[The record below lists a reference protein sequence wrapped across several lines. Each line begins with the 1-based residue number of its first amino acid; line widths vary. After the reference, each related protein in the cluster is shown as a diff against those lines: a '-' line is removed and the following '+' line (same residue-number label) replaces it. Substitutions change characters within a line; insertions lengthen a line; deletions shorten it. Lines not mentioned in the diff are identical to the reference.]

1 MTSGRAVFFDA
12 TFFAAKKLLRPLNRM
27 EWEGRER
34 ARPVCVGVTEDTTP
48 DAHAAEVAASRYR
61 GEVCCGVSEKF
72 RAGRVSAASD
82 EAA

>member
-1 MTSGRAVFFDA
+1 MGRA
-12 TFFAAKKLLRPLNRM
+12 
-27 EWEGRER
+27 RER
-34 ARPVCVGVTEDTTP
+34 PPGLSGSAERALRCVGEDTTP